1 MTNQISIELSAESGP
16 NLVAAGV
23 SQQGG
28 LAVLLQGP
36 RTSTEEVTLWGHLGR
51 VQKEKGVEGLIW
63 ILGKVQ
69 EQGRVLTGGLRFENS
84 WEQEIRGHCEQR
96 VRTGITEES
105 VNASKYKARRRC

>member
-36 RTSTEEVTLWGHLGR
+36 RTSTEEVTL
-51 VQKEKGVEGLIW
+51 
-63 ILGKVQ
+63 
-69 EQGRVLTGGLRFENS
+69 
-84 WEQEIRGHCEQR
+84 
-96 VRTGITEES
+96 
-105 VNASKYKARRRC
+105 